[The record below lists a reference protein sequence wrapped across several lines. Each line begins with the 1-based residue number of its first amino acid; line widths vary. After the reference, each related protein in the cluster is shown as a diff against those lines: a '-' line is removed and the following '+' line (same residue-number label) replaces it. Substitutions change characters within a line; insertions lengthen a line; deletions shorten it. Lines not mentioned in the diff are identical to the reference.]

1 MEEAAVTKKLAAS
14 FLLSALMAAAPAV
27 RAQNG
32 PENDANG
39 APGFAKSVFDSGQI
53 DAINLYNGLLTV
65 PIPVGPSYPI
75 GPKLRMQ
82 LLLNYNSRVDGYGRP
97 STQSDSFYYKPLVGN
112 PALGIGWEMTMGA
125 IKSCKH
131 GLLTGVCYSAPDG
144 SQHMFDLGS
153 KTGDGSQLF
162 LKGSGPYDMWD
173 GDGNHYEFNWQVSGF
188 DDSALNYTHD
198 FGMGRNGWYLTAVT
212 DPFGNGYS
220 VTYYSSIATPQWT
233 YSSNQC
239 GTAWPMLNPSVT
251 NTWIMNDISVP
262 GKVLAHVVTAQ
273 VNGING
279 MIKSVDFPE
288 LVDGVSVTKTWT
300 LVYDTTFSY
309 TRSCADPN
317 PLNIVA
323 NLQWLKQL
331 QLPSDLTGSPSYQF
345 LYSNQNFAKG
355 LLEKITLPT
364 TGSISYCYGGYV
376 FYHAS
381 SGSIQPGC
389 PGMFPDPSDAV
400 VTQTATCGLAVPDIL
415 EPRIPGQCTED
426 NSARWVQSEM
436 GVVRRRETLGSVQND
451 TTYVQYAF
459 PFGEAGNAANKR
471 TAQTLTVV
479 LSPPTDTATTGAPDA
494 GRRRARA
501 VLFDTSTEGTVQI
514 GPEDS
519 SVPGDRVGQD
529 VEERVFETNP
539 TTGAISDPPCTGAVG
554 TDSAF
559 CGSKA
564 IRVKTKTYEYDT
576 SGVVGGNRRVHQQ
589 KTIYGASTCGTC
601 PYHQVDST
609 LTGGDTWDGN
619 GRHYNV
625 ETHSGTLGADARTI
639 ATDWAPVN
647 WSSNP
652 NDLSVLPNVLN
663 QRTTTQGSSVR
674 SEYFDFD
681 TTASAPT
688 GFLKGTIVYDS
699 VKDIAFIDCRYVDP
713 DGNVDKAFT
722 KTLGSASAPART
734 YCSDN
739 HPTFPT
745 SVGTDGDIFGK
756 DYTWQKGELLNARW
770 INGAVG
776 TATFKL
782 TDSTRD
788 STTGWITSSR
798 DTAGLQTSYTY
809 DSLGRVNQITPPAS
823 TELKTWVCYEGP
835 NATTV
840 YRAAAKQTCPVASS
854 NAAITTWQHFDYD
867 GLGRLSREK
876 RLQPSASVVKRFTLF
891 DAPGHA
897 IFASEWVPDAT
908 SESITTTLG
917 TACVFSGGNFA
928 RVRPSSAPGTY
939 SMCWDPFGR
948 PQQIVGSKHSSL
960 ATIDRT
966 DGSGNIYSDTKEAV
980 RTYCVNA
987 TFLDQAMATCNTG
1000 WINPHPVTTTRKD
1013 AFGRITEATPPNT
1026 AIEKPAKY
1034 AYDVNSKLTC
1044 VKQGGTAVMTN
1055 CTSNP
1060 GGQYRSFDYDFNGFL
1075 RSEVTPERGTV
1086 SYTSIGS
1093 LGNVRA
1099 ETQPGSVVFSRTFDF
1114 AGRLTREDI
1123 PSGTKYVVNCYDGG
1137 ATCTDSS
1144 AGFAGGFYPGGK
1156 LTRRY
1161 GYNFISMA
1169 GPVSAP
1175 VVDEQFTYS
1184 DSGGRLSQL
1193 ATTVGTGDL
1202 NATTTQSWTYN
1213 TLGLVGTHNNPRVA
1227 GSFPVVTTYT
1237 NGLPTQVS
1245 GNGTNVATAITY
1257 NPAAGLASWTSGSS
1271 PTVTTTITPHT
1282 SLLPRPGQIKALR
1295 GATTLFDTG
1304 TYSYDSAGNILSE
1317 NNATYG
1323 GSFTYDAGSRIL
1335 SANYGSTR
1343 NFVYDAY
1350 GNLTQN
1356 GGYTFAMSSALSNR
1370 ISTATFGGST
1380 TPVTYDSR
1388 GNVTAALGD
1397 TMSWDLKDRLF
1408 RNQNASS
1415 DWVFLHNG
1423 AGERIVKFP
1432 GSNSV
1437 LRREMARLITEAN
1450 TKATPRKTGWTGDPA
1465 TCTGIQFTNPPCS
1478 DPDANFIQSLYNHG
1492 IAAGCSG
1499 TDFCPDSALNRAQMA
1514 VLVVKGYRADGAG
1527 TPACTNIFA
1536 DVPCSGGSPWV
1547 PFAPYIEQ
1555 LSRDNVT
1562 AGCGGSYFCPG
1573 NPVTAWQIL
1582 VWLNKAPALP
1592 GGGTWATYRPVPRG
1606 SIYTLRD
1613 EQNRVVTEIA
1623 GGLSGAS
1630 SATLAVQRDNVFLG
1644 SLLVASNSASAWT
1657 YSASD
1662 HLGSIRAI
1670 WNAAGVKSE
1679 DHRYWPYGEDTSALL
1694 TQHLGF
1700 QGMERNDGAA
1710 QYFDHARTQQYNLGR
1725 FVSPDTI
1732 GGNPADPGTWN
1743 RYAYALGNPLRFLDP
1758 DGRAAA
1764 GFTGLGN
1771 VAGSGV
1777 HGIGG
1782 FLNGKAGIGPAKVF
1796 RHQDVAQAVSFLIA
1810 EHKKDPTAAV
1820 VLFGHSR
1827 GAATAVH
1834 AARLLQASGIP
1845 VDLLLTIDPVMID
1858 PKLRQ
1863 TVPTNVRHLVN
1874 FFEQDSDL
1882 LATHLAGDLNY
1893 TDVENRRIP
1902 EGLYQPHRSADEWVL
1917 YSDQLIRLVSELQK
1931 EQRRK
1936 EKQKPPCSARDPGC
1950 TVDR

>member
-1 MEEAAVTKKLAAS
+1 MTKKLAAS
-14 FLLSALMAAAPAV
+14 FLLGTLLAAAPGV

-32 PENDANG
+32 PDSDANG
-39 APGFAKSVFDSGQI
+39 APGFTKSVFDNGQI

-65 PIPVGPSYPI
+65 PIPLGPSYPI

-97 STQSDSFYYKPLVGN
+97 ATQSDDFYYKPLVGN
-112 PALGIGWEMTMGA
+112 PALGIGWELTMGA

-162 LKGSGPYDMWD
+162 LKGNGPYDMWD

-188 DDSALNYTHD
+188 DDSAMNYTHD
-198 FGMGRNGWYLTAVT
+198 FGNGRNGWYLSAVT

-220 VTYYSSIATPQWT
+220 VSYYSATPTPLWT

-239 GTAWPMLNPSVT
+239 GTAWPMLNPSPT
-251 NTWIMNDISVP
+251 NTWTLKDVSVA
-262 GKVLAHVVTAQ
+262 GTVLAHVATAQ

-279 MIKSVDFPE
+279 MIKSVDFPG
-288 LVDGVSVTKTWT
+288 LVDGAPVAKTWT
-300 LVYDTTFSY
+300 LVYDTTLSY
-309 TRSCADPN
+309 SRPCPNPN
-317 PLNIVA
+317 PLHIVA
-323 NLQWLKQL
+323 NLQRLKQL
-331 QLPSDLTGSPSYQF
+331 QLPADLTGSPSYEF
-345 LYSNQNFAKG
+345 LYAAGTG

-389 PGMFPDPSDAV
+389 SGMFPDPSDAV
-400 VTQTATCGLAVPDIL
+400 VTQSAACGLAVPDN
-415 EPRIPGQCTED
+415 EPAIPGRCTED
-426 NSARWVQSEM
+426 NSARWVQSET

-451 TTYVQYAF
+451 TTYVQYGF
-459 PFGEAGNAANKR
+459 PFGESGNAANKR
-471 TAQTLTVV
+471 TAQSLTVV
-479 LSPPTDTATTGAPDA
+479 LSPPTDTATAGAPDA

-501 VLFDTSTEGTVQI
+501 VLFDTSTEDTVQI

-539 TTGAISDPPCTGAVG
+539 TTGAISDPPCTGVVG

-564 IRVKTKTYEYDT
+564 IRVKTKTYEYDPA
-576 SGVVGGNRRVHQQ
+576 GVIGGNRRVNQQ

-609 LTGGDTWDGN
+609 LTGGETWDGN
-619 GRHYNV
+619 GRHYNA

-639 ATDWAPVN
+639 TTDWAPVN

-663 QRTTTQGSSVR
+663 QRTTVQGSSVR
-674 SEYFDFD
+674 SEDFDFD
-681 TTASAPT
+681 TAASAPT
-688 GFLKGTIVYDS
+688 GFLKGTFVYDS
-699 VKDIAFIDCRYVDP
+699 VKDIAFINCRYVDA
-713 DGNVDKAFT
+713 DGNVDKEFT
-722 KTLGSASAPART
+722 KTLGSANAPART

-739 HPTFPT
+739 HPNFPA

-776 TATFKL
+776 TTTFKFA
-782 TDSTRD
+782 DHTRD

-798 DTAGLQTSYTY
+798 DTGGRPTSYTY
-809 DSLGRVNQITPPAS
+809 DSLGRVNQITPPAAG
-823 TELKTWVCYEGP
+823 ELKTWVCYEGP
-835 NATTV
+835 NATTA
-840 YRAAAKQTCPVASS
+840 YRAAAKQTCPVGSS
-854 NAAITTWQHFDYD
+854 DPDITTWQHFDYD
-867 GLGRLSREK
+867 GLGRLFREK
-876 RLQPSASVVKRFTLF
+876 RLQPSGVVKRFTLF
-891 DAPGHA
+891 DGSGHA
-897 IFASEWVPDAT
+897 IFVSEWVTDAT
-908 SESITTTLG
+908 SESIMTNLG

-948 PQQIVGSKHSSL
+948 PQQIVGSNHSSL

-980 RTYCVNA
+980 KTYCVNA

-1000 WINPHPVTTTRKD
+1000 WINPHPVTTTRRD
-1013 AFGRITEATPPNT
+1013 AFGRITEVTPPNT
-1026 AIEKPAKY
+1026 AIEKSAKY
-1034 AYDVNSKLTC
+1034 AYDVNSKLAC

-1060 GGQYRSFDYDFNGFL
+1060 GGQYRSFDYDSNGFL
-1075 RSEVTPERGTV
+1075 RSEITPERGTV
-1086 SYTSIGS
+1086 SYNSIGS

-1099 ETQPGSVVFSRTFDF
+1099 ETRPGSVVFSRTFDF

-1123 PSGTKYVVNCYDGG
+1123 PSGTKYLVNCYDGA

-1144 AGFAGGFYPGGK
+1144 AGFAGGSHPGGK

-1161 GYNFISMA
+1161 GYNFISMP
-1169 GPVSAP
+1169 GPVSGP

-1227 GSFPVVTTYT
+1227 GSFPVTTTYT
-1237 NGLPTQVS
+1237 NGLPTRVS

-1257 NPAAGLASWTSGSS
+1257 NPAAGLASWNSGSS

-1304 TYSYDSAGNILSE
+1304 TYSYDSAGNVLSE
-1317 NNATYG
+1317 SNATYG

-1356 GGYTFAMSSALSNR
+1356 GGYTFAMNSALSNR
-1370 ISTATFGGST
+1370 ISTATIGGVT

-1397 TMSWDLKDRLF
+1397 TMSWDLNDRLF

-1450 TKATPRKTGWTGDPA
+1450 TKATPKKTGWTGDPA
-1465 TCTGIQFTNPPCS
+1465 TCTGIQFTNPACS
-1478 DPDANFIQSLYNHG
+1478 DPDANSIQSLYNHG

-1514 VLVVKGYRADGAG
+1514 VLVVKGYQTDGAG
-1527 TPACTNIFA
+1527 TPACTNLFA

-1562 AGCGGSYFCPG
+1562 AGCGGSNFCPG

-1582 VWLNKAPALP
+1582 VWLGKAPTLP

-1657 YSASD
+1657 YSTSD

-1670 WNAAGVKSE
+1670 GNAAGVKSE
-1679 DHRYWPYGEDTSALL
+1679 DHKYWPYGEDTSALL

-1700 QGMERNDGAA
+1700 QSMERNDGAA

-1725 FVSPDTI
+1725 FLTPDRV
-1732 GGNPADPGTWN
+1732 GGAPGNPQTWN
-1743 RYAYALGNPLRFLDP
+1743 RYAYSLNNPMKFVDP
-1758 DGRAAA
+1758 DGNLAV

-1771 VAGSGV
+1771 SSASGV
-1777 HGIGG
+1777 HRIASV
-1782 FLNGKAGIGPAKVF
+1782 FANNALIGPTRVF
-1796 RHQDVAQAVSFLIA
+1796 RHQDTTQALAFVRSQL
-1810 EHKKDPTAAV
+1810 HSDPNQPV
-1820 VLFGHSR
+1820 VIFGHSR
-1827 GAATAVH
+1827 GAASGLKL
-1834 AARLLQASGIP
+1834 ARTLQKAGVT
-1845 VDLLLTIDPVMID
+1845 VDLLLTLDPVMMD
-1858 PKLRQ
+1858 PALNHRVPSNVALAVNYYEKLSSPLEGVYLTGNPETTDIENRR
-1863 TVPTNVRHLVN
+1863 VLGRHGVVDDLV
-1874 FFEQDSDL
+1874 
-1882 LATHLAGDLNY
+1882 AGAAGDLE
-1893 TDVENRRIP
+1893 D
-1902 EGLYQPHRSADEWVL
+1902 
-1917 YSDQLIRLVSELQK
+1917 LISRVSEMMRQAEAAK
-1931 EQRRK
+1931 KATCEGHRR
-1936 EKQKPPCSARDPGC
+1936 PCPAQ
-1950 TVDR
+1950 

>member
-1 MEEAAVTKKLAAS
+1 MTRRLIATALLGSSLAVWPAA
-14 FLLSALMAAAPAV
+14 
-27 RAQNG
+27 AQNG
-32 PENDANG
+32 PDNDANG
-39 APGFAKSVFDSGQI
+39 APGFTKSVFDVGQI

-75 GPKLRMQ
+75 GPRLRMQ

-97 STQSDSFYYKPLVGN
+97 ATQSDYFYYKPLVGN
-112 PALGIGWEMTMGA
+112 PALGTGWEMTMGA
-125 IKSCKH
+125 IKSCRH

-162 LKGSGPYDMWD
+162 LKGTGPYDMWD

-188 DDSALNYTHD
+188 DDSATNYTHD
-198 FGMGRNGWYLTAVT
+198 FGKDRNGWYLTSVT
-212 DPFGNGYS
+212 DPFGNSYS
-220 VTYYSSIATPQWT
+220 VTYYSSIATPVWT

-251 NTWIMNDISVP
+251 NTWILKDISVP
-262 GKVLAHVVTAQ
+262 GKVLAHVATAQ
-273 VNGING
+273 VNGIDG

-288 LVDGVSVTKTWT
+288 LVDGAPVTRTWT
-300 LVYDTTFSY
+300 LGYDTPLSY
-309 TRSCADPN
+309 TRPCPDPS
-317 PLNIVA
+317 PRHIVA
-323 NLQWLKQL
+323 NLQRLKQL
-331 QLPSDLTGSPSYQF
+331 QLPADLTGSPSYQF
-345 LYSNQNFAKG
+345 VYAVGRG

-389 PGMFPDPSDAV
+389 PGMFPDPSDAF
-400 VTQTATCGLAVPDIL
+400 VTRSAACGLAAPDP
-415 EPRIPGQCTED
+415 EPSIPGQCTED

-436 GVVRRRETLGSVQND
+436 GVVRRRETLGSLQHD

-459 PFGEAGNAANKR
+459 PFGESGNAANKR

-479 LSPPTDTATTGAPDA
+479 IPPPTDTATTGGPDA

-529 VEERVFETNP
+529 IEERVFEIDP
-539 TTGAISDPPCTGAVG
+539 TTGGIADPPCGG
-554 TDSAF
+554 TAESDF
-559 CGSKA
+559 CGSRS
-564 IRVKTKTYEYDT
+564 IRVTTKTYEYDT
-576 SGVVGGNRRVHQQ
+576 TGIVGGNRRVSRQ
-589 KTIYGASTCGTC
+589 KTTYGASTCGTC
-601 PYHQVDST
+601 PYHQADST
-609 LTGGDTWDGN
+609 LTGGETWDGN

-625 ETHSGTLGADARTI
+625 ETHSGTLGGDARTI
-639 ATDWAPVN
+639 TTDWAPVN

-652 NDLSVLPNVLN
+652 NDLPVLPNVLN
-663 QRTTTQGSSVR
+663 QRTTIQGSSVR
-674 SEYFDFD
+674 SESFDFD
-681 TTASAPT
+681 TTATAPS
-688 GFLKGTIVYDS
+688 GFLKGKLLYDS
-699 VKDIAFIDCRYVDP
+699 VRDIALINCLYDDGA
-713 DGNVDKAFT
+713 GNVDKEFT
-722 KTLGSASAPART
+722 RTLGSASAPART

-739 HPTFPT
+739 HPIFPN
-745 SVGTDGDIFGK
+745 SVGTDGDTFGK
-756 DYTWQKGELLNARW
+756 DYTWQKGELLSARW
-770 INGAVG
+770 INGGVG
-776 TATFKL
+776 TTTFRFA
-782 TDSTRD
+782 DNTRD
-788 STTGWITSSR
+788 PTTGWITSSR
-798 DTAGLQTSYTY
+798 DTAGRQTSYAY
-809 DSLGRVNQITPPAS
+809 DSLGRVNQISQPSAS
-823 TELKTWVCYEGP
+823 ELKTWVCYEGP
-835 NATTV
+835 NATTA
-840 YRAAAKQTCPVASS
+840 YRASARQTCPVAPS
-854 NAAITTWQHFDYD
+854 NASIVTWQHFDYD
-867 GLGRLSREK
+867 GLGRKFREK
-876 RLQPSASVVKRFTLF
+876 RLQPGVSVVKRFTLF
-891 DAPGHA
+891 DGQGHA
-897 IFASEWVPDAT
+897 YFTSEWVADSTPET
-908 SESITTTLG
+908 ITTDKA
-917 TACVFSGGNFA
+917 TACIFSGGNFVGRA
-928 RVRPSSAPGTY
+928 RPSAAPGTY

-948 PQQIVGSKHSSL
+948 PQQIIGSKHSSL
-960 ATIDRT
+960 VTVDRT
-966 DGSGNIYSDTKEAV
+966 DAPGNIYSDTREAV
-980 RTYCVNA
+980 KTYCVNA
-987 TFLDQAMATCNTG
+987 TFLDPGMATCNPG
-1000 WINPHPVTTTRKD
+1000 WIDPHPVTTMQKD
-1013 AFGRITEATPPNT
+1013 AFGRVTQATPPDT

-1044 VKQGGTAVMTN
+1044 VKQGGTAVMSS

-1060 GGQYRSFDYDFNGFL
+1060 GGQYRSFDYDTNGFL
-1075 RSEVTPERGTV
+1075 RSEITPERGTV
-1086 SYTSIGS
+1086 TYTSIGS

-1099 ETQPGSVVFSRTFDF
+1099 ETQPGGVLLSRTFDF
-1114 AGRLTREDI
+1114 AGRSTREDI
-1123 PSGTKYVVNCYDGG
+1123 PPGTKYAVNCYDGG
-1137 ATCTDSS
+1137 PICTDGS
-1144 AGFAGGFYPGGK
+1144 AGFAGGTYPGGR

-1161 GYNFISMA
+1161 GYNYLSMA
-1169 GPVSAP
+1169 GPVNGP

-1184 DSGGRLSQL
+1184 DSGGRLSHL

-1213 TLGLVGTHNNPRVA
+1213 TLGLVGTRNNPRIA
-1227 GSFPVVTTYT
+1227 GSFPVAYTYT

-1245 GNGTNVATAITY
+1245 ASGTSVATAITY
-1257 NPAAGLASWTSGSS
+1257 NPAAGLSSWSSGSS
-1271 PTVTTTITPHT
+1271 PPVTMTITQHN

-1295 GATTLFDTG
+1295 GGTTLFDTG
-1304 TYSYDSAGNILSE
+1304 TYSYDSAGNVLSE
-1317 NNATYG
+1317 SDVTYG
-1323 GSFTYDAGSRIL
+1323 GSFTYDASSRVL

-1343 NFVYDAY
+1343 NFAYDAY

-1370 ISTATFGGST
+1370 ISTATFGGAT

-1415 DWVFLHNG
+1415 DWIYLHNG

-1432 GSNSV
+1432 GSKSV

-1450 TKATPRKTGWTGDPA
+1450 TKATPRKLGWTGDPA
-1465 TCTGIQFTNPPCS
+1465 TCTGTQFTNPPCS
-1478 DPDANFIQSLYNHG
+1478 DPDANSIQSLYNHG
-1492 IAAGCSG
+1492 IATGCSG
-1499 TDFCPDSALNRAQMA
+1499 TDFCPDSVLNRAQMA
-1514 VLVVKGYRADGAG
+1514 VFVVKGYQADGSG
-1527 TPACTNIFA
+1527 TPPCTNIFA
-1536 DVPCSGGSPWV
+1536 DVPCTGGSPWV

-1555 LSRDNVT
+1555 LSRDGIT
-1562 AGCGGSYFCPG
+1562 AGCGGSNFCPG
-1573 NPVTAWQIL
+1573 NPVTAWQVL
-1582 VWLNKAPALP
+1582 VWLGKAPTLP

-1613 EQNRVVTEIA
+1613 EQNHVVTEIA

-1644 SLLVASNSASAWT
+1644 SFLVASNSAGAWT

-1662 HLGSIRAI
+1662 HLGSVRAI

-1679 DHRYWPYGEDTSALL
+1679 DHKYWPYGEDTSALL

-1725 FVSPDTI
+1725 FTSPDMI
-1732 GGNPADPGTWN
+1732 GGTPANPGTWN
-1743 RYAYALGNPLRFLDP
+1743 RYAFALGNPLRFLDP

-1771 VAGSGV
+1771 PAGSGV

-1782 FLNGKAGIGPAKVF
+1782 FLNGKAGIGPARVF

-1827 GAATAVH
+1827 GAAAAVK
-1834 AARLLQASGIP
+1834 AARLLQASGIA
-1845 VDLLLTIDPVMID
+1845 VDLLLTIDPVMLD

-1863 TVPTNVRHLVN
+1863 KVPPNVRHLVN
-1874 FFEQDSDL
+1874 FFEQDSRL
-1882 LATHLAGDLNY
+1882 LATHLAGDLDY
-1893 TDVENRRIP
+1893 TDVENRQLPSGR
-1902 EGLYQPHRSADEWVL
+1902 YQPHTSADEWVL
-1917 YSDQLIRLVSELQK
+1917 YSDQLVRLISDLQE

-1936 EKQKPPCSARDPGC
+1936 EQRKPPCSAGDKGC